1 MSQGLFALLDD
12 VAAIAKIAAASLDD
26 AAGQAA
32 KASSKAAGVVIDDA
46 AVTPK
51 YVVGFAADRELPIIV
66 RIAKGSVKTK
76 LLMLLPGALLLS
88 AVAPWALNPLLILGG
103 AFLSFEGFE
112 KVLELVG
119 FHAHA
124 AERQES
130 APADAATLEDQRVA
144 SALRTDIIL
153 SAEIMAITLASV
165 AESSLWM
172 QAVVMAVVGVLIT
185 GVVYG
190 AVALIVKA
198 DDIGVVLARRDNAAL
213 QVIGRGL
220 VTGMPS
226 FLRLLSL
233 IGIFAMLWV
242 GGGIVLHALAGLGVA
257 GPEHLM
263 QDIATAAGKAVPAA
277 ITGGVSWLVGAIIAA
292 LVGVGIGGVVVGVVT
307 VVKRVRGGH

>member
-12 VAAIAKIAAASLDD
+12 VAAIAKVAAASLDD

-51 YVVGFAADRELPIIV
+51 YVVGFAADRELPIVV
-66 RIAKGSVKTK
+66 RIAKGSLKTK

-88 AVAPWALNPLLILGG
+88 AVAPWALNPLLIIGG
-103 AFLSFEGFE
+103 AFLCFEGFE

-119 FHAHA
+119 GHAHA
-124 AERQES
+124 AEQEA
-130 APADAATLEDQRVA
+130 APADATTLEDQRVA

-153 SAEIMAITLASV
+153 SAEIMAVTLASV

-172 QAVVMAVVGVLIT
+172 QAIVMAVVGVLIT
-185 GVVYG
+185 FFVYG

-198 DDIGVVLARRDNAAL
+198 DDIGVVLARRDNVIL
-213 QVIGRGL
+213 KIIGRAL
-220 VTGMPS
+220 VTRMPG

-233 IGIFAMLWV
+233 VGIFAMLWV

-257 GPEHLM
+257 GPEHVV
-263 QDIATAAGKAVPAA
+263 QDIAAGAGKAAPALV
-277 ITGGVSWLVGAIIAA
+277 TGGVAWFVGAVLSA
-292 LVGVGIGGVVVGVVT
+292 LVGVGLGAVVVGVVT
-307 VVKRVRGGH
+307 AIGRVRGGH